1 MTMSRFS
8 GPPMNTASSTAR
20 SLFAPAASGQGR
32 FVQPLAPRGGVA
44 GAGVDLDKI
53 GGQRAE
59 ARRRLVGDAGDADLA
74 VLGQVARPARADGAG
89 VDDRRAGPAG
99 ELAVGG
105 GGAGG
110 GQRAGAGLAVGR
122 GGGGRPAGGGVG

>member
-44 GAGVDLDKI
+44 GAGVDLDEI

-59 ARRRLVGDAGDADLA
+59 VRRRLVGDAGDADLA

-89 VDDRRAGPAG
+89 VGDRRAGAAG
-99 ELAVGG
+99 ELAVVGV
-105 GGAGG
+105 ADEDEL
-110 GQRAGAGLAVGR
+110 RFAAVLVVELG
-122 GGGGRPAGGGVG
+122 